1 MKKTIFSL
9 IFLSVGLAFAEPVD
23 SIGTKVKNGKIFI
36 LHEVEKGQGL
46 FSISRRYGVELT
58 RIIAANPGS
67 DKVINVGQVLF
78 IPTDKNAPFEEKVVK
93 DYFSQDKPAAAPDES
108 KKGEKTTFAG
118 YHEVQEGETL
128 YSISR
133 KYQTTVEVIKDLNNL
148 GDAPLSLGQ
157 KLMVP
162 KKEDTQEIKS
172 ENKSDLAKSQQ
183 DLKQNESPKDQKTSK
198 KGGAVSKE
206 NYSKTIEKITEF
218 DIEKISEKGFAAELA
233 KEEADPTRNYC
244 HHHEAEVGTV
254 IMVTNPANGKSVF
267 VKVLKNVPL
276 NEEEG
281 VMIYLTEA
289 ARKSINL
296 DKSKARVELNY
307 AR

>member
-1 MKKTIFSL
+1 MSA
-9 IFLSVGLAFAEPVD
+9 GMAFAEPAD

-46 FSISRRYGVELT
+46 FSISRRYGVELS

-93 DYFSQDKPAAAPDES
+93 DYFSQDKPATAPAEES
-108 KKGEKTTFAG
+108 KKSEKTTFAG
-118 YHEVQEGETL
+118 YHIVQEGETL
-128 YSISR
+128 YSISK
-133 KYQTTVEVIKDLNNL
+133 KYQTTVEVIRDLNNL

-157 KLMVP
+157 KLLVP
-162 KKEDTQEIKS
+162 KKEESQ
-172 ENKSDLAKSQQ
+172 ENKQEAKKEGQKDLEVKNTN
-183 DLKQNESPKDQKTSK
+183 DDQRETKASR
-198 KGGAVSKE
+198 KGNAVSKE
-206 NYSKTIEKITEF
+206 NYSKTIEKIAEF
-218 DIEKISEKGFAAELA
+218 DIEKISEKGFAGELD
-233 KEEADPTRNYC
+233 KEEGDPTRNYC

-276 NEEEG
+276 DEQDG
-281 VMIYLTEA
+281 VMIYMTEA
-289 ARKSINL
+289 ARKSIGL